1 MKKVLALTMALALVA
16 ASFAGCGNS
25 SSATSTTAAAAT
37 TAAAGETA
45 AAPAEGAGTVK
56 IGMSG
61 PLTGGASAYGL
72 AVKAGMEVAVEEI
85 NAKGGLQIE
94 FNAQDD
100 EADGEKA
107 VSAYNALKD
116 WGMQVMAGQVT
127 TGSALAVAPEAVADN
142 MFDLTPSASAEA
154 LAMSGDNIF
163 QMCFTDPNQGGSA
176 AELVST
182 KYEGSKVGIIYDS
195 SDDYSTGLYNGFK
208 AKAAELGVEIVAT
221 TSFTAD
227 NKADLSTQ
235 VTQCQDAGADLV
247 FLPIYYTEASQILTY
262 ANRIG
267 YAPKFFGCD
276 GMDGILTVEGF
287 DTSLAEG
294 LALMTP
300 FDANASDEATQS
312 FVTKFKAKMDGLVPN
327 QFAADGYDVIYA
339 IYDALTAANIT
350 GNESVSEICEAL
362 KAQFATMT
370 VDGLTGSGM
379 HWDENGMISK
389 APAAVV
395 VENGVYVPMA

>member
-1 MKKVLALTMALALVA
+1 MKKENTIMKKVLAMLMAALMVA
-16 ASFAGCGNS
+16 AMFTGCS
-25 SSATSTTAAAAT
+25 SSKPATETTAAAA
-37 TAAAGETA
+37 
-45 AAPAEGAGTVK
+45 AGTVK

-107 VSAYNALKD
+107 VSAYNVLKD

-127 TGSALAVAPEAVADN
+127 TGAALQVAGETVEDN
-142 MFDLTPSASAEA
+142 MFNLTPSASAETLA
-154 LAMSGDNIF
+154 LSGANIF
-163 QMCFTDPNQGGSA
+163 QMCFTDPNQGASA

-182 KYEGSKVGIIYDS
+182 KALGTKVGVIYDS
-195 SDDYSTGLYNGFK
+195 SDDYSSGLYKGFSD
-208 AKAAELGVEIVAT
+208 KAAELGLEIVAT

-247 FLPIYYTEASQILTY
+247 FLPIYYTEAAQILSY
-262 ANRIG
+262 ANKIG

-312 FVTKFKAKMDGLVPN
+312 FVAKFKEKMDGLVPN

-339 IYDALTAANIT
+339 LYNAMTAAGIT
-350 GNESVSEICEAL
+350 GSESASEICTAL
-362 KAQFATMT
+362 EAQFATMT
-370 VDGLTGSGM
+370 IDGLTGTGM

-395 VENGVYVPMA
+395 IENGVYVPMG

>member
-25 SSATSTTAAAAT
+25 SSGTSTTAAAA
-37 TAAAGETA
+37 
-45 AAPAEGAGTVK
+45 EGTGTVK

-107 VSAYNALKD
+107 VSAYNVLKD

-127 TGSALAVAPEAVADN
+127 TGSALAVAPESAADN
-142 MFDLTPSASAEA
+142 MFNLTPSASAEA
-154 LAMSGDNIF
+154 LANSGDNIF
-163 QMCFTDPNQGGSA
+163 QMCFTDPNQGASA

-182 KYEGSKVGIIYDS
+182 KYTGSKVGIIYDS

-221 TSFTAD
+221 TSYTAD

-247 FLPIYYTEASQILTY
+247 FLPIYYTEASQILTT
-262 ANRIG
+262 ANKTG
-267 YAPKFFGCD
+267 YEPIFFGCD
-276 GMDGILTVEGF
+276 GMDGILDVEGF

-294 LALMTP
+294 LMLLTP
-300 FDANASDEATQS
+300 FAADAQDEKTQA
-312 FVTKFKAKMDGLVPN
+312 FVSAYVAAYGETPN
-327 QFAADGYDVIYA
+327 QFAADAYDVIYSMYQA
-339 IYDALTAANIT
+339 VLEAGIT
-350 GNESVSEICEAL
+350 GDMDASEICEQL
-362 KAQFATMT
+362 KTAYTSMT
-370 VDGLTGSGM
+370 FDGLTGTGMTWDASGAV
-379 HWDENGMISK
+379 SK
-389 APAAVV
+389 DPKAVV
-395 VENGVYVPMA
+395 IKDGAYAAM

>member
-1 MKKVLALTMALALVA
+1 MKKVLAMLMAALMVA
-16 ASFAGCGNS
+16 AMFTGCS
-25 SSATSTTAAAAT
+25 SSKPATETTAAAA
-37 TAAAGETA
+37 AA
-45 AAPAEGAGTVK
+45 AGTVK

-107 VSAYNALKD
+107 VSAYNVLKD

-127 TGSALAVAPEAVADN
+127 TGSALAVAPESTADN
-142 MFDLTPSASAEA
+142 MFNLTPSASAESLA
-154 LAMSGDNIF
+154 LSGANIY
-163 QMCFTDPNQGGSA
+163 QMCFTDPNQGASA

-182 KYEGSKVGIIYDS
+182 KALGTKVGVIYDS
-195 SDDYSTGLYNGFK
+195 SDDYSSGLYKGFSD
-208 AKAAELGVEIVAT
+208 KAAELGLEIVAT

-247 FLPIYYTEASQILTY
+247 FLPIYYTEAAQILSY
-262 ANRIG
+262 ANKIG

-312 FVTKFKAKMDGLVPN
+312 FVAKFKEKMDGLVPN

-339 IYDALTAANIT
+339 LYNAMTAAGIT
-350 GNESVSEICEAL
+350 GSESASEICTAL
-362 KAQFATMT
+362 EAQFATMT
-370 VDGLTGSGM
+370 IDGLTGTGM

-395 VENGVYVPMA
+395 IENGVYVPMG

>member
-1 MKKVLALTMALALVA
+1 MKKYLALAMAFVLVA
-16 ASFAGCGNS
+16 AVFAGCGNS
-25 SSATSTTAAAAT
+25 SAGTAT
-37 TAAAGETA
+37 TAP
-45 AAPAEGAGTVK
+45 AAPAGDAAPAGTGTVK

-107 VSAYNALKD
+107 VSAYNVLKD

-127 TGSALAVAPEAVADN
+127 TGSALAVAPESTADN
-142 MFDLTPSASAEA
+142 MFNLTPSASAESLA
-154 LAMSGDNIF
+154 LTGDNIF
-163 QMCFTDPNQGGSA
+163 QMCFTDPNQGASA

-182 KYEGSKVGIIYDS
+182 KALGTKVGVIYDS
-195 SDDYSTGLYNGFK
+195 SDDYSSGLYKGFSE
-208 AKAAELGVEIVAT
+208 KAAELGVEVVAT

-235 VTQCQDAGADLV
+235 VTQCKDAGADLV
-247 FLPIYYTEASQILTY
+247 FLPIYYTEASQILSY
-262 ANRIG
+262 ANKIG

-287 DTSLAEG
+287 DTALAEG
-294 LALMTP
+294 LVLMTP

-312 FVTKFKAKMDGLVPN
+312 FVSKFKEKMDGLVPN

-339 IYDALTAANIT
+339 IYNGLTNAGAT
-350 GNESVSEICEAL
+350 GSESAEELCTML
-362 KAQFATMT
+362 KEQFATMT
-370 VDGLTGSGM
+370 VDGLTGTGM
-379 HWDENGMISK
+379 HWDANGMISK

-395 VENGVYVPMA
+395 IENGVYVPMA

>member
-1 MKKVLALTMALALVA
+1 MKKVLAMLMAALMVA
-16 ASFAGCGNS
+16 AMFTGCS
-25 SSATSTTAAAAT
+25 SSKPATETTAAAA
-37 TAAAGETA
+37 ADASDA
-45 AAPAEGAGTVK
+45 AGTVK
-56 IGMSG
+56 VGMSG

-107 VSAYNALKD
+107 VSAYNVLKD

-127 TGSALAVAPEAVADN
+127 TGSALAVAPESTADN
-142 MFDLTPSASAEA
+142 MFNLTPSASAESLA
-154 LAMSGDNIF
+154 LSGANIF
-163 QMCFTDPNQGGSA
+163 QMCFTDPNQGASA

-182 KYEGSKVGIIYDS
+182 KALGTKVGVIYDS
-195 SDDYSTGLYNGFK
+195 SDDYSSGLYKGFSD
-208 AKAAELGVEIVAT
+208 KAAELGVEIVAT

-247 FLPIYYTEASQILTY
+247 FLPIYYTEAAQILSY
-262 ANRIG
+262 ANKIG

-287 DTSLAEG
+287 DTTLAEG
-294 LALMTP
+294 LVLMTP

-312 FVTKFKAKMDGLVPN
+312 FVAKFKEKMNGLVPN

-339 IYDALTAANIT
+339 LYNAMTAAGVT
-350 GNESVSEICEAL
+350 GNESAEELCTILEG
-362 KAQFATMT
+362 QFATMT
-370 VDGLTGSGM
+370 VDGLTGTGM

-395 VENGVYVPMA
+395 IENGVYVPMA

>member
-1 MKKVLALTMALALVA
+1 MKKYLALAMAFVLVA
-16 ASFAGCGNS
+16 AVFAGCGNS
-25 SSATSTTAAAAT
+25 SAGTAT
-37 TAAAGETA
+37 TAP
-45 AAPAEGAGTVK
+45 AAPAGDAAPAGTGTVK

-107 VSAYNALKD
+107 VSAYNVLKD

-127 TGSALAVAPEAVADN
+127 TGSALAVAPESAADN
-142 MFDLTPSASAEA
+142 MFNLTPSASAESLA
-154 LAMSGDNIF
+154 LTGDNIF
-163 QMCFTDPNQGGSA
+163 QMCFTDPNQGASA

-182 KYEGSKVGIIYDS
+182 KFAGSKLGIIYDS
-195 SDDYSTGLYNGFK
+195 SDDYSSGLYKGFSE
-208 AKAAELGVEIVAT
+208 KAAELGVEVVAT

-235 VTQCQDAGADLV
+235 VTQCKDAGADLV
-247 FLPIYYTEASQILTY
+247 FLPIYYTEASQILSY
-262 ANRIG
+262 ANKIG

-287 DTSLAEG
+287 DTALAEG
-294 LALMTP
+294 LVLMTP

-312 FVTKFKAKMDGLVPN
+312 FVSKFKEKMDGLVPN

-339 IYDALTAANIT
+339 IYNGLTNAGAT
-350 GNESVSEICEAL
+350 GSESAEELCTML
-362 KAQFATMT
+362 KEQFATMT
-370 VDGLTGSGM
+370 VDGLTGTGM
-379 HWDENGMISK
+379 HWDANGMISK

-395 VENGVYVPMA
+395 IENGVYVPMA

>member
-1 MKKVLALTMALALVA
+1 MKKVLAMLMAALMVA
-16 ASFAGCGNS
+16 AMFTGCS
-25 SSATSTTAAAAT
+25 SSKPATETTAAAA
-37 TAAAGETA
+37 AA
-45 AAPAEGAGTVK
+45 AGTVK

-107 VSAYNALKD
+107 VSAYNVLKD

-127 TGSALAVAPEAVADN
+127 TGSALAVAPESTADN
-142 MFDLTPSASAEA
+142 MFNLTPSASAESLA
-154 LAMSGDNIF
+154 LSGANIF
-163 QMCFTDPNQGGSA
+163 QMCFTDPNQGASA

-182 KYEGSKVGIIYDS
+182 KALGTKVGVIYDS
-195 SDDYSTGLYNGFK
+195 SDDYSSGLYKGFSD
-208 AKAAELGVEIVAT
+208 KAAELGLEIVAT

-247 FLPIYYTEASQILTY
+247 FLPIYYTEAAQILSY
-262 ANRIG
+262 ANKIG

-294 LALMTP
+294 LVLMTP

-312 FVTKFKAKMDGLVPN
+312 FVAKFKEKMDGLVPN

-339 IYDALTAANIT
+339 LYNAMTAAGIT
-350 GNESVSEICEAL
+350 GSESASEICTAL
-362 KAQFATMT
+362 EAQFATMT
-370 VDGLTGSGM
+370 IDGLTGTGM

-395 VENGVYVPMA
+395 IENGVYVPMG

>member
-1 MKKVLALTMALALVA
+1 MKKVLAMLMAARMVA
-16 ASFAGCGNS
+16 AMFTGCS
-25 SSATSTTAAAAT
+25 SSKPATETTAAAA
-37 TAAAGETA
+37 AAT
-45 AAPAEGAGTVK
+45 AGTVK

-107 VSAYNALKD
+107 VSAYNVLKD

-127 TGSALAVAPEAVADN
+127 TGAALQVAGETVEDN
-142 MFDLTPSASAEA
+142 MFNLTPSASAETLA
-154 LAMSGDNIF
+154 LSGANIF
-163 QMCFTDPNQGGSA
+163 QMCFTDPNQGASA

-182 KYEGSKVGIIYDS
+182 KALGTKVGVIYDS
-195 SDDYSTGLYNGFK
+195 SDDYSSGLYKGFSD
-208 AKAAELGVEIVAT
+208 KAAELGLEIVAT

-247 FLPIYYTEASQILTY
+247 FLPIYYTEAAQILSY
-262 ANRIG
+262 ANKIG

-287 DTSLAEG
+287 DTTLAEG
-294 LALMTP
+294 LVLMTP

-312 FVTKFKAKMDGLVPN
+312 FVAKFKEKMDGLVPN

-339 IYDALTAANIT
+339 LYNAMTAAGIT
-350 GNESVSEICEAL
+350 GSESASEICTAL
-362 KAQFATMT
+362 EAQFATMT
-370 VDGLTGSGM
+370 IDGLTGTGM

-395 VENGVYVPMA
+395 IENGVYVPMG

>member
-1 MKKVLALTMALALVA
+1 MKKENTIMKKVLAMLMAALMVA
-16 ASFAGCGNS
+16 AMFTGCS
-25 SSATSTTAAAAT
+25 SSKSATETTAAAA
-37 TAAAGETA
+37 AAT
-45 AAPAEGAGTVK
+45 AGTVK

-107 VSAYNALKD
+107 VSAYNVLKD

-127 TGSALAVAPEAVADN
+127 TGSALAVAPESTADN
-142 MFDLTPSASAEA
+142 MFNLTPSASAESLA
-154 LAMSGDNIF
+154 LSGANIF
-163 QMCFTDPNQGGSA
+163 QMCFTDPNQGASA

-182 KYEGSKVGIIYDS
+182 KALGTKVGVIYDS
-195 SDDYSTGLYNGFK
+195 SDDYSSGLYKGFSD
-208 AKAAELGVEIVAT
+208 KAAELGLEIVAT

-247 FLPIYYTEASQILTY
+247 FLPIYYTEAAQILSY
-262 ANRIG
+262 ANKIG

-312 FVTKFKAKMDGLVPN
+312 FVAKFKEKMDGLVPN

-339 IYDALTAANIT
+339 LYNAMTAAGVT
-350 GNESVSEICEAL
+350 GTESASDICTAL
-362 KAQFATMT
+362 EAQFATMT
-370 VDGLTGSGM
+370 VDGLTGTGM

-395 VENGVYVPMA
+395 IENGVYVPMG

>member
-1 MKKVLALTMALALVA
+1 MKKVLAMLMAALMVA
-16 ASFAGCGNS
+16 AMFTGCS
-25 SSATSTTAAAAT
+25 SSKPATETTAAAA
-37 TAAAGETA
+37 AA
-45 AAPAEGAGTVK
+45 AGTVK

-107 VSAYNALKD
+107 VSAYNVLKD

-127 TGSALAVAPEAVADN
+127 TGSALAVAPESTADN
-142 MFDLTPSASAEA
+142 MFNLTPSASAESLA
-154 LAMSGDNIF
+154 LSGANIF
-163 QMCFTDPNQGGSA
+163 QMCFTDPNQGASA

-182 KYEGSKVGIIYDS
+182 KALGTKVGVIYDS
-195 SDDYSTGLYNGFK
+195 SDDYSSGLYKGFSD
-208 AKAAELGVEIVAT
+208 KAAELGLEIVAT

-235 VTQCQDAGADLV
+235 VTQCQDASADLV
-247 FLPIYYTEASQILTY
+247 FLPIYYTEAAQILSY
-262 ANRIG
+262 ANKIG

-312 FVTKFKAKMDGLVPN
+312 FVAKFKEKMDGLVPN

-339 IYDALTAANIT
+339 LYNAMTAAGIT
-350 GNESVSEICEAL
+350 GSESASEICTAL
-362 KAQFATMT
+362 EAQFATMT
-370 VDGLTGSGM
+370 IDGLTGTGM

-395 VENGVYVPMA
+395 IENGVYVPMG

>member
-1 MKKVLALTMALALVA
+1 MKKVLAFTMALAMVA

-25 SSATSTTAAAAT
+25 SSTSTAAT

-45 AAPAEGAGTVK
+45 AAVQGNGTVK

-72 AVKAGMEVAVEEI
+72 AVKAGMEIAVEEI
-85 NAKGGLQIE
+85 NAKGGLQLE

-107 VSAYNALKD
+107 VSAYNVLKD

-127 TGSALAVAPEAVADN
+127 TGAALAVAPESVSDN
-142 MFDLTPSASAEA
+142 MFNLTPSASAES
-154 LAMSGDNIF
+154 LATTGDNIF
-163 QMCFTDPNQGGSA
+163 QMCFTDPNQGASA

-182 KYEGSKVGIIYDS
+182 KYAGSKVGIIYDS
-195 SDDYSTGLYNGFK
+195 SDDYSSGLYKGFS
-208 AKAAELGVEIVAT
+208 ANAATMGVEIVAT
-221 TSFTAD
+221 TSYTAD

-235 VTQCQDAGADLV
+235 VTKCQEAGADLV
-247 FLPIYYTEASQILTY
+247 FLPIYYTEAAQILSY

-267 YAPKFFGCD
+267 YTPKFFGCD

-287 DTSLAEG
+287 DTALAEG

-312 FVTKFKAKMDGLVPN
+312 FVTKFKEKMDGLVPN

-339 IYDALTAANIT
+339 IYDALTAANVT
-350 GNESVSEICEAL
+350 GTESASEICDAL
-362 KAQFATMT
+362 KAQFTTMT
-370 VDGLTGSGM
+370 VDGLTGTGM

-395 VENGVYVPMA
+395 IENGVYVPMA

>member
-1 MKKVLALTMALALVA
+1 MKKVLAMLMAALMVA
-16 ASFAGCGNS
+16 AMFTGCS
-25 SSATSTTAAAAT
+25 SSKPATETTAAAAT
-37 TAAAGETA
+37 AT
-45 AAPAEGAGTVK
+45 AGTVK

-107 VSAYNALKD
+107 VSAYNVLKD

-127 TGSALAVAPEAVADN
+127 TGSALAVAPESTADN
-142 MFDLTPSASAEA
+142 MFNLTPSASAESLA
-154 LAMSGDNIF
+154 LSGANIF
-163 QMCFTDPNQGGSA
+163 QMCFTDPNQGASA

-182 KYEGSKVGIIYDS
+182 KALGTKVGVIYDS
-195 SDDYSTGLYNGFK
+195 SDDYSSGLYKGFSD
-208 AKAAELGVEIVAT
+208 KAAELGLEIVAT

-247 FLPIYYTEASQILTY
+247 FLPIYYTEAAQILSY
-262 ANRIG
+262 ANKIG

-287 DTSLAEG
+287 DTTLAEG
-294 LALMTP
+294 LVLMTP

-312 FVTKFKAKMDGLVPN
+312 FVAKFKEKMNGLVPN

-339 IYDALTAANIT
+339 LYNAMTAAGIT
-350 GNESVSEICEAL
+350 GSESASEICTAL
-362 KAQFATMT
+362 EAQFATMT
-370 VDGLTGSGM
+370 VDGLTGTGM

-395 VENGVYVPMA
+395 IENGVYVPMG

>member
-1 MKKVLALTMALALVA
+1 MKKYLALAMTFVLVA
-16 ASFAGCGNS
+16 AVFAGCGNS
-25 SSATSTTAAAAT
+25 SAGTAT
-37 TAAAGETA
+37 TAP
-45 AAPAEGAGTVK
+45 AAPAGDAAPAGTGTVK

-107 VSAYNALKD
+107 VSAYNVLKD

-127 TGSALAVAPEAVADN
+127 TGSALAVAPESTADN
-142 MFDLTPSASAEA
+142 MFNLTPSASAESLA
-154 LAMSGDNIF
+154 LTGDNIF
-163 QMCFTDPNQGGSA
+163 QMCFTDPNQGASA

-182 KYEGSKVGIIYDS
+182 KFAGSKVGIIYDS
-195 SDDYSTGLYNGFK
+195 SDDYSSGLYKGFSE
-208 AKAAELGVEIVAT
+208 KAAELGVEVVAT

-235 VTQCQDAGADLV
+235 VTQCKDAGADLV
-247 FLPIYYTEASQILTY
+247 FLPIYYTEASQILSY
-262 ANRIG
+262 ANKIG

-287 DTSLAEG
+287 DTALAEG
-294 LALMTP
+294 LVLMTP

-312 FVTKFKAKMDGLVPN
+312 FVTKFKEKMDGLVPN

-339 IYDALTAANIT
+339 IYNGLTNAGAT
-350 GNESVSEICEAL
+350 GSESAEELCTML
-362 KAQFATMT
+362 KEQFATMT
-370 VDGLTGSGM
+370 VDGLTGTGM
-379 HWDENGMISK
+379 HWDANGMISK

-395 VENGVYVPMA
+395 IENGVYVPMA

>member
-1 MKKVLALTMALALVA
+1 MALALVA

-25 SSATSTTAAAAT
+25 SSSTSTTAAAT

-45 AAPAEGAGTVK
+45 AAAEGTGTVK

-107 VSAYNALKD
+107 VSAYNVLKD

-127 TGSALAVAPEAVADN
+127 TGSALAVAPESVADN
-142 MFDLTPSASAEA
+142 MFNLTPSASAEA
-154 LAMSGDNIF
+154 LATSGDNVF
-163 QMCFTDPNQGGSA
+163 QMCFTDPNQGASA

-182 KYEGSKVGIIYDS
+182 KYTGSKVGIIYES

-247 FLPIYYTEASQILTY
+247 FLPIYYTPIVAIMQQ
-262 ANRIG
+262 ADAAG
-267 YAPKFFGCD
+267 YGFKFFGVD
-276 GMDGILTVEGF
+276 GMDGLLAVEGF
-287 DTSLAEG
+287 NTALAEG
-294 LALMTP
+294 SYMLTP
-300 FDANASDEATQS
+300 FDANKSDALTS
-312 FVTKFKAKMDGLVPN
+312 AFVSTYKAKYGDTPN
-327 QFAADGYDVIYA
+327 QFAADA
-339 IYDALTAANIT
+339 YDAMYIFYAACQDLGFTAETSAQD
-350 GNESVSEICEAL
+350 ICEAMIPWM
-362 KAQFATMT
+362 QTYT
-370 VDGLTGSGM
+370 YTGLTGAGM
-379 HWDENGMISK
+379 VWTADGCVSK
-389 APAAVV
+389 VATAYIIKDGAYASV
-395 VENGVYVPMA
+395 G

>member
-1 MKKVLALTMALALVA
+1 MKKVLAMLMAALMVA
-16 ASFAGCGNS
+16 AMFTGCS
-25 SSATSTTAAAAT
+25 SSKPATETTAAAA
-37 TAAAGETA
+37 
-45 AAPAEGAGTVK
+45 AGTVK

-107 VSAYNALKD
+107 VSAYNVLKD

-127 TGSALAVAPEAVADN
+127 TGSALAVALESTADN
-142 MFDLTPSASAEA
+142 MFNLTPSASAESLA
-154 LAMSGDNIF
+154 LSGANIF
-163 QMCFTDPNQGGSA
+163 QMCFTDPNQGASA

-182 KYEGSKVGIIYDS
+182 KALGTKVGVIYDS
-195 SDDYSTGLYNGFK
+195 SDDYSSGLYKGFSD
-208 AKAAELGVEIVAT
+208 KAAELGLEIVAT

-247 FLPIYYTEASQILTY
+247 FLPIYYTEAAQILSY
-262 ANRIG
+262 ANKIG

-312 FVTKFKAKMDGLVPN
+312 FVAKFKEKMDGLVPN

-339 IYDALTAANIT
+339 LYNAMTAAGIT
-350 GNESVSEICEAL
+350 GTESASEICTAL
-362 KAQFATMT
+362 EAQFATMT
-370 VDGLTGSGM
+370 IDGLTGTGM

-395 VENGVYVPMA
+395 IENGVYVPMG

>member
-1 MKKVLALTMALALVA
+1 MKKVLAMLMAALMVA
-16 ASFAGCGNS
+16 AMFTGCS
-25 SSATSTTAAAAT
+25 SSKPATETTAAAAAT
-37 TAAAGETA
+37 
-45 AAPAEGAGTVK
+45 AGTVK

-100 EADGEKA
+100 VADGEKA
-107 VSAYNALKD
+107 VSAYNVLKD

-127 TGSALAVAPEAVADN
+127 TGSALAVAPESTADN
-142 MFDLTPSASAEA
+142 MFNLTPSASAESLA
-154 LAMSGDNIF
+154 LSGANIF
-163 QMCFTDPNQGGSA
+163 QMCFTDPNQGASA

-182 KYEGSKVGIIYDS
+182 KALGTKVGVIYDS
-195 SDDYSTGLYNGFK
+195 SDDYSSGLYKGFSD
-208 AKAAELGVEIVAT
+208 KAAELGLEIVAT

-247 FLPIYYTEASQILTY
+247 FLPIYYTEAAQILSY
-262 ANRIG
+262 ANKIG

-294 LALMTP
+294 LVLMTP

-312 FVTKFKAKMDGLVPN
+312 FVAKFKEKMDGLVPN

-339 IYDALTAANIT
+339 LYNAMTAAGIT
-350 GNESVSEICEAL
+350 GSESASEICTAL
-362 KAQFATMT
+362 EAQFATMT
-370 VDGLTGSGM
+370 IDGLTGTGM

-395 VENGVYVPMA
+395 IENGVYVPMG

>member
-1 MKKVLALTMALALVA
+1 MKKVLAMLMAALMVA
-16 ASFAGCGNS
+16 AMFAGCS
-25 SSATSTTAAAAT
+25 SSKPATETTAAAA
-37 TAAAGETA
+37 AAT
-45 AAPAEGAGTVK
+45 AGTVK

-107 VSAYNALKD
+107 VSAYNVLKD

-127 TGSALAVAPEAVADN
+127 TGSALAVAPESTADN
-142 MFDLTPSASAEA
+142 MFNLTPSASAESLA
-154 LAMSGDNIF
+154 LSGANIF
-163 QMCFTDPNQGGSA
+163 QMCFTDPNQGASA

-182 KYEGSKVGIIYDS
+182 KALGTKVGVIYDS
-195 SDDYSTGLYNGFK
+195 SDDYSSGLYKGFSD
-208 AKAAELGVEIVAT
+208 KAAELGLEIVAT

-247 FLPIYYTEASQILTY
+247 FLPIYYTEAAQILSY
-262 ANRIG
+262 ANKIG

-287 DTSLAEG
+287 DTTLAEG

-312 FVTKFKAKMDGLVPN
+312 FVAKFKEKMDGLVPN

-339 IYDALTAANIT
+339 LYNAMTAAGIT
-350 GNESVSEICEAL
+350 GSESASEICTAL
-362 KAQFATMT
+362 EAQFATMT
-370 VDGLTGSGM
+370 IDGLTGTGM

-395 VENGVYVPMA
+395 IENGVYVPMG

>member
-1 MKKVLALTMALALVA
+1 MKKYLALAMAFVLVA
-16 ASFAGCGNS
+16 AVFAGCGNS
-25 SSATSTTAAAAT
+25 SAGTAT
-37 TAAAGETA
+37 TAP
-45 AAPAEGAGTVK
+45 AAPAGDAAPAGTGTVK

-107 VSAYNALKD
+107 VSAYNVLKD

-127 TGSALAVAPEAVADN
+127 TGSALAVAPESTADN
-142 MFDLTPSASAEA
+142 MFNLTPSASAESLA
-154 LAMSGDNIF
+154 LSGDNVF
-163 QMCFTDPNQGGSA
+163 QMCFTDPNQGASA

-182 KYEGSKVGIIYDS
+182 KFAGSKVGIIYDS
-195 SDDYSTGLYNGFK
+195 SDDYSSGLYKGFSE
-208 AKAAELGVEIVAT
+208 KAAELGVEVVAT

-235 VTQCQDAGADLV
+235 VTQCKDAGADLV
-247 FLPIYYTEASQILTY
+247 FLPIYYTEASQILSY
-262 ANRIG
+262 ANKIG

-287 DTSLAEG
+287 DTALAEG
-294 LALMTP
+294 LVLMTP

-312 FVTKFKAKMDGLVPN
+312 FVTKFKEKMDGLVPN

-339 IYDALTAANIT
+339 IYNGLTNAGAT
-350 GNESVSEICEAL
+350 GSESAEELCTML
-362 KAQFATMT
+362 KEQFATMT
-370 VDGLTGSGM
+370 VDGLTGTGM
-379 HWDENGMISK
+379 HWDANGMISK

-395 VENGVYVPMA
+395 IENGVYVSLG

>member
-1 MKKVLALTMALALVA
+1 MKKYLALAMAFVLVA
-16 ASFAGCGNS
+16 AVFAGCGNS
-25 SSATSTTAAAAT
+25 SAGTAT
-37 TAAAGETA
+37 TAP
-45 AAPAEGAGTVK
+45 AAPAGDAAPAGTGTVK

-107 VSAYNALKD
+107 VSAYNVLKD

-127 TGSALAVAPEAVADN
+127 TGSALAVAPESTADN
-142 MFDLTPSASAEA
+142 MFNLTPSASAESLA
-154 LAMSGDNIF
+154 LTGDNIF
-163 QMCFTDPNQGGSA
+163 QMCFTDPNQGASA

-182 KYEGSKVGIIYDS
+182 KFAGSKVGIIYDS
-195 SDDYSTGLYNGFK
+195 SDDYSSGLYKGFSE
-208 AKAAELGVEIVAT
+208 KAAELGVEVVAT

-235 VTQCQDAGADLV
+235 VTQCKDAGADLV
-247 FLPIYYTEASQILTY
+247 FLPIYYTEASQILSY
-262 ANRIG
+262 ANKIG

-287 DTSLAEG
+287 DTALAEG
-294 LALMTP
+294 LVLMTP

-312 FVTKFKAKMDGLVPN
+312 FVTKFKEKMDGLVPN

-339 IYDALTAANIT
+339 IYNGLTNAGAT
-350 GNESVSEICEAL
+350 GSESSEELCTML
-362 KAQFATMT
+362 KEQFATMT
-370 VDGLTGSGM
+370 VDGLTGTGM
-379 HWDENGMISK
+379 HWDANGMISK

-395 VENGVYVPMA
+395 IENGVYVPMA

>member
-1 MKKVLALTMALALVA
+1 MKKVLAMLMAALMVA
-16 ASFAGCGNS
+16 AMFAGCS
-25 SSATSTTAAAAT
+25 SSKPATETTAAAA
-37 TAAAGETA
+37 AAT
-45 AAPAEGAGTVK
+45 AGTVK

-107 VSAYNALKD
+107 VSAYNVLKD

-127 TGSALAVAPEAVADN
+127 TGSALAVAPESTADN
-142 MFDLTPSASAEA
+142 MFNLTPSASAESLA
-154 LAMSGDNIF
+154 LSGANIF
-163 QMCFTDPNQGGSA
+163 QMCFTDPNQGASA

-182 KYEGSKVGIIYDS
+182 KALGTKVGVIYDS
-195 SDDYSTGLYNGFK
+195 SDDYSSGLYKGFSD
-208 AKAAELGVEIVAT
+208 KAAELGLEIVAT

-247 FLPIYYTEASQILTY
+247 FLPIYYTEAAQILSY
-262 ANRIG
+262 ANKIG

-287 DTSLAEG
+287 DTTLAEG

-312 FVTKFKAKMDGLVPN
+312 FVAKFKEKMDGLVPN

-339 IYDALTAANIT
+339 LYNAMTAAGVT
-350 GNESVSEICEAL
+350 GSESASEICTAL
-362 KAQFATMT
+362 EAQFATMT
-370 VDGLTGSGM
+370 IDGLTGTGM

-395 VENGVYVPMA
+395 IENGVYVPMG

>member
-1 MKKVLALTMALALVA
+1 MKKVLAMLMAALMVA
-16 ASFAGCGNS
+16 AMFTGCS
-25 SSATSTTAAAAT
+25 SSKPATETTAAAA
-37 TAAAGETA
+37 AAT
-45 AAPAEGAGTVK
+45 AGTVK

-107 VSAYNALKD
+107 VSAYNVLKD

-127 TGSALAVAPEAVADN
+127 TGSALAVAPESTADN
-142 MFDLTPSASAEA
+142 MFNLTPSASAESLA
-154 LAMSGDNIF
+154 LSGANIF
-163 QMCFTDPNQGGSA
+163 QMCFTDPNQGASA

-182 KYEGSKVGIIYDS
+182 KALGTKVGVIYDS
-195 SDDYSTGLYNGFK
+195 SDDYSSGLYKGFSD
-208 AKAAELGVEIVAT
+208 KAAELGLEIVAT

-247 FLPIYYTEASQILTY
+247 FLPIYYTEAAQILSY
-262 ANRIG
+262 ANKIG
-267 YAPKFFGCD
+267 YASKFFGCD

-312 FVTKFKAKMDGLVPN
+312 FVAKFKEKMDGLVPN

-339 IYDALTAANIT
+339 LYNAMTAAGIT
-350 GNESVSEICEAL
+350 GSESASEICTAL
-362 KAQFATMT
+362 EAQFATMT
-370 VDGLTGSGM
+370 IDGLTGTGM

-395 VENGVYVPMA
+395 IENGVYVPMG

>member
-1 MKKVLALTMALALVA
+1 MKKYLALAMAFVLVA
-16 ASFAGCGNS
+16 AVFAGCGNS
-25 SSATSTTAAAAT
+25 SAGTAT
-37 TAAAGETA
+37 TAP
-45 AAPAEGAGTVK
+45 AAPAGDAAPAGTGTVK

-107 VSAYNALKD
+107 VSAYNVLKD

-127 TGSALAVAPEAVADN
+127 TGAALQVAGETVEDN
-142 MFDLTPSASAEA
+142 MFNLTPSASAETLA
-154 LAMSGDNIF
+154 LTGDNIF
-163 QMCFTDPNQGGSA
+163 QMCFTDPNQGASA

-182 KYEGSKVGIIYDS
+182 KFAGSKVGIIYDS
-195 SDDYSTGLYNGFK
+195 SDDYSDGLYKGFSE
-208 AKAAELGVEIVAT
+208 KAAELGVEVVAT

-235 VTQCQDAGADLV
+235 VTQCKDAGADLV
-247 FLPIYYTEASQILTY
+247 FLPIYYTEASQILSY
-262 ANRIG
+262 ANKIG

-287 DTSLAEG
+287 DTALAEG
-294 LALMTP
+294 LVLMTP

-312 FVTKFKAKMDGLVPN
+312 FVTKFKERMNGLVPN
-327 QFAADGYDVIYA
+327 QFAADGYDVIYS
-339 IYDALTAANIT
+339 IYNALTAAGVT
-350 GNESVSEICEAL
+350 GQESSEELCGILEE
-362 KAQFATMT
+362 QFATMT
-370 VDGLTGSGM
+370 VDGLTGKGM
-379 HWDENGMISK
+379 HWDANGMISK
-389 APAAVV
+389 EPAAVV
-395 VENGVYVPMA
+395 IENGVYVPMD

>member
-1 MKKVLALTMALALVA
+1 MKKVLAMLMAALMVA
-16 ASFAGCGNS
+16 AMFTGCS
-25 SSATSTTAAAAT
+25 SSKPATEATAAAA
-37 TAAAGETA
+37 ADSSNAV
-45 AAPAEGAGTVK
+45 GTVK

-107 VSAYNALKD
+107 VSAYNLLKD

-127 TGSALAVAPEAVADN
+127 TGSALAVAPESTADN
-142 MFDLTPSASAEA
+142 MFNLTPSASAESLA
-154 LAMSGDNIF
+154 LSGANIF
-163 QMCFTDPNQGGSA
+163 QMCFTDPNQGASA

-182 KYEGSKVGIIYDS
+182 KALGTKVGVIYDS
-195 SDDYSTGLYNGFK
+195 SDDYSSGLYKGF
-208 AKAAELGVEIVAT
+208 ADKAAELGLEIVVT

-247 FLPIYYTEASQILTY
+247 FLPIYYTEAAQILSY
-262 ANRIG
+262 ANKIG

-294 LALMTP
+294 LTLMTP

-312 FVTKFKAKMDGLVPN
+312 FVAKFKEKMNGLVPN

-339 IYDALTAANIT
+339 LYQAMTAAGVT
-350 GNESVSEICEAL
+350 GNESSEELCAILEG
-362 KAQFATMT
+362 QFATMT
-370 VDGLTGSGM
+370 VDGLTGTGM

-389 APAAVV
+389 EPAAVV
-395 VENGVYVPMA
+395 IENGVYVPMA

>member
-1 MKKVLALTMALALVA
+1 MKKYLALAMAFVLVA
-16 ASFAGCGNS
+16 AVFAGCGNS
-25 SSATSTTAAAAT
+25 SAGTAT
-37 TAAAGETA
+37 TAP
-45 AAPAEGAGTVK
+45 AAPAGDAAPAGTGTVK

-107 VSAYNALKD
+107 VSAYNVLKD

-127 TGSALAVAPEAVADN
+127 TGSALAVAPESAADN
-142 MFDLTPSASAEA
+142 MFNLTPSASAESLA
-154 LAMSGDNIF
+154 LTGDNIF
-163 QMCFTDPNQGGSA
+163 QMCFTDPNQGASA

-182 KYEGSKVGIIYDS
+182 KFAGSKVGIIYDS
-195 SDDYSTGLYNGFK
+195 SDDYSSGLYKGFSE
-208 AKAAELGVEIVAT
+208 KAAELGVEVVAT

-235 VTQCQDAGADLV
+235 VTQCKDAGADLV
-247 FLPIYYTEASQILTY
+247 FLPIYYTEASQILSY
-262 ANRIG
+262 ANKIG

-287 DTSLAEG
+287 DTALAEG
-294 LALMTP
+294 LVLMTP

-312 FVTKFKAKMDGLVPN
+312 FVSKFKEKMDGLVPN

-339 IYDALTAANIT
+339 IYNGLTNAGAT
-350 GNESVSEICEAL
+350 GSETAEELCTML
-362 KAQFATMT
+362 KEQFATMT
-370 VDGLTGSGM
+370 VDGLTGTGM
-379 HWDENGMISK
+379 HWDANGMISK

-395 VENGVYVPMA
+395 IENGVYVPMA

>member
-1 MKKVLALTMALALVA
+1 MKKENTIMKKVLAMLMAALMVA
-16 ASFAGCGNS
+16 AMFTGCS
-25 SSATSTTAAAAT
+25 SSKPATETTAAAA
-37 TAAAGETA
+37 AAT
-45 AAPAEGAGTVK
+45 AGTVK

-61 PLTGGASAYGL
+61 PLAGGASAYGL

-107 VSAYNALKD
+107 VSAYNVLKD

-127 TGSALAVAPEAVADN
+127 TGSALAVAPESTADN
-142 MFDLTPSASAEA
+142 MFNLTPSASAESLA
-154 LAMSGDNIF
+154 LSGANIF
-163 QMCFTDPNQGGSA
+163 QMCFTDPNQGASA

-182 KYEGSKVGIIYDS
+182 KALGTKVGVIYDS
-195 SDDYSTGLYNGFK
+195 SDDYSSGLYKGFSD
-208 AKAAELGVEIVAT
+208 KAAELGLEIVAT

-247 FLPIYYTEASQILTY
+247 FLPIYYTEAAQILSY
-262 ANRIG
+262 ANKIG

-312 FVTKFKAKMDGLVPN
+312 FVAKFKEKMDGLVPN

-339 IYDALTAANIT
+339 LYNAMTAAGIT
-350 GNESVSEICEAL
+350 GSESASEICTAL
-362 KAQFATMT
+362 EAQFATMT
-370 VDGLTGSGM
+370 IDGLTGTGM

-395 VENGVYVPMA
+395 IENGVYVPMG

>member
-1 MKKVLALTMALALVA
+1 MKKVLAMLMAALMVA
-16 ASFAGCGNS
+16 AMFTGCS
-25 SSATSTTAAAAT
+25 SSKPATETTAAAA
-37 TAAAGETA
+37 AAT
-45 AAPAEGAGTVK
+45 AGTVK

-107 VSAYNALKD
+107 VSAYNVLKD

-127 TGSALAVAPEAVADN
+127 TGSALAVAPESTADN
-142 MFDLTPSASAEA
+142 MFNLTPSASAESLA
-154 LAMSGDNIF
+154 LSGANIF
-163 QMCFTDPNQGGSA
+163 QMCFTDPNQGASA

-182 KYEGSKVGIIYDS
+182 KALGTKVGVIYDS
-195 SDDYSTGLYNGFK
+195 SDDYSSGLYKGFSD
-208 AKAAELGVEIVAT
+208 KAAELGLEIVAT

-247 FLPIYYTEASQILTY
+247 FLPIYYTEAAQILSY
-262 ANRIG
+262 ANKIG

-287 DTSLAEG
+287 DTTLAEG
-294 LALMTP
+294 LVLMTP

-312 FVTKFKAKMDGLVPN
+312 FVAKFKEKMDGLVPN

-339 IYDALTAANIT
+339 LYNAMTAAGIT
-350 GNESVSEICEAL
+350 GTESASEICTAL
-362 KAQFATMT
+362 EAQFATMT
-370 VDGLTGSGM
+370 IDGLTGTGM

-395 VENGVYVPMA
+395 IENGVYVPMG

>member
-1 MKKVLALTMALALVA
+1 MKKVLAMLMAALMVA
-16 ASFAGCGNS
+16 AMFTGCS
-25 SSATSTTAAAAT
+25 SSKPAAAAAAT
-37 TAAAGETA
+37 
-45 AAPAEGAGTVK
+45 AGTVK

-107 VSAYNALKD
+107 VSAYNVLKD

-127 TGSALAVAPEAVADN
+127 TGSALAVAPESTADN
-142 MFDLTPSASAEA
+142 MFNLTPSASAESLA
-154 LAMSGDNIF
+154 LSGANIF
-163 QMCFTDPNQGGSA
+163 QMCFTDPNQGASA

-182 KYEGSKVGIIYDS
+182 KALGTKVGVIYDS
-195 SDDYSTGLYNGFK
+195 SDDYSSGLYKGFSD
-208 AKAAELGVEIVAT
+208 KAAELGLEIVAT

-247 FLPIYYTEASQILTY
+247 FLPIYYTEAAQILSY
-262 ANRIG
+262 ANKIG

-294 LALMTP
+294 LVLMTP

-312 FVTKFKAKMDGLVPN
+312 FVAKFKEKMDGLVPN

-339 IYDALTAANIT
+339 LYNAMTAAGIT
-350 GNESVSEICEAL
+350 GSESASEICTAL
-362 KAQFATMT
+362 EAQFATMT
-370 VDGLTGSGM
+370 VDGLTGTGM

-395 VENGVYVPMA
+395 IENGVYVPMA

>member
-1 MKKVLALTMALALVA
+1 MKKVLAMLMAALMVA
-16 ASFAGCGNS
+16 AMFTGCS
-25 SSATSTTAAAAT
+25 SSKPATETTAAAA
-37 TAAAGETA
+37 ADA
-45 AAPAEGAGTVK
+45 AGTVK

-107 VSAYNALKD
+107 VSAYNVLKD

-127 TGSALAVAPEAVADN
+127 TGSALAVAPESTADN
-142 MFDLTPSASAEA
+142 MFNLTPSASAESLA
-154 LAMSGDNIF
+154 LSGANIF
-163 QMCFTDPNQGGSA
+163 QMCFTDPNQGASA

-182 KYEGSKVGIIYDS
+182 KALGTKVGVIYDS
-195 SDDYSTGLYNGFK
+195 SDDYSSGLYKGFSD
-208 AKAAELGVEIVAT
+208 KAAELGLEIVAT
-221 TSFTAD
+221 TSVTAD

-247 FLPIYYTEASQILTY
+247 FLPIYYTEAAQILSY
-262 ANRIG
+262 ANKIG

-312 FVTKFKAKMDGLVPN
+312 FVAKFKEKMDGLVPN

-339 IYDALTAANIT
+339 LYNAMTAAGIT
-350 GNESVSEICEAL
+350 GSESASEICTAL
-362 KAQFATMT
+362 EAQFATMT
-370 VDGLTGSGM
+370 IDGLTGTGM

-395 VENGVYVPMA
+395 IENGVYVPMG